1 MIIFLIAFLFSF
13 KAEATNLYVYK
24 VEKIIDGDTI
34 KLDTSK
40 DGSLLKE
47 LGLSVRVY
55 GVDTPEKG
63 SRAKCKKERDLA
75 QLATEFTTNLIG
87 NKEVLLDVKKWDKFG
102 GRILAIVQV
111 GGLNIAD
118 ELLKRNLAV
127 PYFGE
132 KKEKDWC
139 K

>member
-40 DGSLLKE
+40 DSSLLKE
-47 LGLSVRVY
+47 LGLSVRIY
-55 GVDTPEKG
+55 GVDTPEKK
-63 SRAKCKKERDLA
+63 AKCKKERDLA
-75 QLATEFTTNLIG
+75 QLATEFTTNLVGKREIM
-87 NKEVLLDVKKWDKFG
+87 LDVKKWDKFG
-102 GRILAIVQV
+102 GRILAIVEV
-111 GGLNIAD
+111 DGLNIAD
-118 ELLKRNLAV
+118 ELIKRNLAV
-127 PYFGE
+127 PYFGD